1 MLLPFLLPACEQR
14 PDGPAAGPAKM
25 QVFATTLP
33 LADLARRVG
42 GEDVDVAW
50 GAEAGRPVSPV
61 RPPADRAALVTTA
74 DLVITGGDAPWAFA
88 GFDDPLR
95 AGRIVRIDT
104 LPEAAARGQEGF
116 GGGYLDPAVADA
128 VAGEIAARLATIR
141 PDRAAVYRQNAA
153 VAGAEIDAAT
163 AALVPSTGPTG
174 GGRAVVVFS
183 DAFVPVLRAGG
194 FKPAASDASPT
205 DWGEAAVARTRQVA
219 AASGATVA
227 AVPADLTAAALAEFM
242 RRTGLRPVRFDALG
256 SSAAGGR
263 GSLAAVLAYDVAQL
277 GALADK
283 PDGPDNPKKAPA
295 SRTAR

>member
-14 PDGPAAGPAKM
+14 PDGPAAGPAKV

-95 AGRIVRIDT
+95 ANRILRIDT
-104 LPEAAARGQEGF
+104 LPAAAARGQEGF
-116 GGGYLDPAVADA
+116 GAGYLDPAVGGA

-141 PDRAAVYRQNAA
+141 PDRASAYRQNAA

-163 AALVPSTGPTG
+163 AALRPTG

-194 FKPAASDASPT
+194 FKTAASDASPT

-263 GSLAAVLAYDVAQL
+263 GSLTAVLAYDVAQL